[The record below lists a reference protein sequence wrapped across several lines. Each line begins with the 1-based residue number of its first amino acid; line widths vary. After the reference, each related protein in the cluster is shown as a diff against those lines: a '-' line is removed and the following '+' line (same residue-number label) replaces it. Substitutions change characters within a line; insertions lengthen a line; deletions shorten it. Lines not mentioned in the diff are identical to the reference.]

1 MSGNLSIPSSG
12 RPRVNMRTLRSLT
25 KSKSV
30 KRQKKE
36 ADKQV
41 DVVQNDIIDKDKD
54 KDDAKDEV
62 VELDHDGITE
72 AWEKI
77 LQDNAKR

>member
-1 MSGNLSIPSSG
+1 
-12 RPRVNMRTLRSLT
+12 MRTLQSLT
-25 KSKSV
+25 KGKSV

-41 DVVQNDIIDKDKD
+41 DVVQKDIIDKDKD
-54 KDDAKDEV
+54 DVKDDV
-62 VELDHDGITE
+62 VELDHNGITE